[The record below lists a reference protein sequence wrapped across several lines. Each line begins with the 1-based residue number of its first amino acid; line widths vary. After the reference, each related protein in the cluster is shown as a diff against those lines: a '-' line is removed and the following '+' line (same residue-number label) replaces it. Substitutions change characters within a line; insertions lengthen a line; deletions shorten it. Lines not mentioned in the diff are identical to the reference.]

1 VENLGEARLVTRSG
15 AMLFVGS
22 GLVAGLNTF
31 LLDVLHVAGVDVV
44 RMRVLAVLSFASAA
58 IALLIPWD
66 RLPRR
71 ASGVLAVVGLGLL
84 LASGEWTGYAA
95 TDQARVAYP
104 AFFLLIFG
112 WLGLTQPRGTS
123 AMFAPVAA
131 LGCAWLTWSTPH
143 VTVSLAGLL
152 IAIVTS
158 VLISEIMAWAMARS
172 RRHADDLGTLVSASS
187 ELREVLSLAEGAD
200 LAAGAAKSVLHA
212 DRVELLLLES
222 GAVPSERLAPALRSR
237 VAAAIETGAAKGD
250 RTGLAIPLV
259 GPSGVIAVL
268 LAFGISS
275 DPVTDQIVRLL
286 GSEFGGRLEQL
297 RLLEALGEQTLRDAL
312 TGVGSRRRADALVA
326 GLQAGDSLLLIDV
339 DHFKDVNDTHGHFGG
354 DRLLERLGGHL
365 RGGLRDHDAIARYGG
380 DEFVVRLHANDGD
393 AEEIAR
399 RLLDTWL
406 AVGDVPTFSVGVAH
420 HDTDGDPQVTFAEA
434 DRALYASKR
443 EGRARIQVA

>member
-1 VENLGEARLVTRSG
+1 MENLGEARLVTRSG
-15 AMLFVGS
+15 AMLFAGA

-31 LLDVLHVAGVDVV
+31 LLDLLHVAGVDVV
-44 RMRVLAVLSFASAA
+44 RMRALALLSFASAG

-123 AMFAPVAA
+123 ATFAPIAA

-152 IAIVTS
+152 IAIMTS

-222 GAVPSERLAPALRSR
+222 GVVPSERLAPALRSR
-237 VAAAIETGAAKGD
+237 GRGRGRD
-250 RTGLAIPLV
+250 RC
-259 GPSGVIAVL
+259 
-268 LAFGISS
+268 
-275 DPVTDQIVRLL
+275 
-286 GSEFGGRLEQL
+286 
-297 RLLEALGEQTLRDAL
+297 GE
-312 TGVGSRRRADALVA
+312 G
-326 GLQAGDSLLLIDV
+326 
-339 DHFKDVNDTHGHFGG
+339 
-354 DRLLERLGGHL
+354 
-365 RGGLRDHDAIARYGG
+365 
-380 DEFVVRLHANDGD
+380 
-393 AEEIAR
+393 
-399 RLLDTWL
+399 
-406 AVGDVPTFSVGVAH
+406 
-420 HDTDGDPQVTFAEA
+420 
-434 DRALYASKR
+434 
-443 EGRARIQVA
+443 